1 MDYYYYQVKFVFE
14 AFKKLRPGIPLKC
27 LHGRMKQE
35 RRMGIYSEFC
45 EMRSVLFSTDV
56 ASRGLDFNKAVDW
69 VVQVLIVFFFGWE
82 KACVH
87 VCVRACRKKEGGKR
101 KIHSCWG
108 LTSFC
113 LIFVA
118 GLSRRCCI
126 LHTQSWSHCSLS
138 FWREVCFIS
147 VALRNENA

>member
-1 MDYYYYQVKFVFE
+1 
-14 AFKKLRPGIPLKC
+14 
-27 LHGRMKQE
+27 
-35 RRMGIYSEFC
+35 MGIYSQFC

-69 VVQVLIVFFFGWE
+69 VVQVLIVFFFFWGGGE
-82 KACVH
+82 HVCVH
-87 VCVRACRKKEGGKR
+87 VGKKN
-101 KIHSCWG
+101 SYWG

-113 LIFVA
+113 LISVG

-147 VALRNENA
+147 DALRNENA